1 MKRPGALGTVCCLS
15 GAHVLLVTAS
25 SSRVLPAPWGSP
37 VSAACLSPCHPTR
50 PVQSLAVSVGLRR
63 SARLLSAPLCEAPVW
78 PSCVVLSACLPSTR
92 DLLTAPVCL
101 CELLFQSLDWLPQLK
116 GEGQRPRPCPVWPWP
131 ALLSCPGA
139 ALCHSHPPALRA
151 HLSL

>member
-63 SARLLSAPLCEAPVW
+63 SARLLSTLFCEAPVCAALRG
-78 PSCVVLSACLPSTR
+78 SCLRRSARLLSGLLVLFSLPACLPH
-92 DLLTAPVCL
+92 VI
-101 CELLFQSLDWLPQLK
+101 F
-116 GEGQRPRPCPVWPWP
+116 
-131 ALLSCPGA
+131 
-139 ALCHSHPPALRA
+139 
-151 HLSL
+151 